1 MKDLLLPIIKK
12 STRISSQLS
21 ESFIKAFSARAETP
35 YASKGS
41 KSDKKQNYPALK
53 DNHYRNNNNTH
64 GNNALLYT
72 AVGFAG
78 VVIIKGVR
86 ENAKKRSTETDKKN
100 DIIPISESNS
110 EALKKYYSER
120 IFTNGIRDEKTNEIM
135 SEFLKVI
142 DSKDDK
148 PLIHDIMQTIAA
160 KGALNKIN
168 LSSEPQLIETKTGM
182 NMLTASLDKDNN
194 INVYDADNRT
204 TKEVISSI
212 VHEAAHLLQNITIE
226 NNIFLKNP
234 FKSSTLID
242 TLKKDRKLNKGSK
255 VISELIEDIMEYDS
269 NKYGFEIHS
278 RVMEQY
284 YANTEEAK
292 RLFPNTIS
300 EISKIHK
307 NVKSTL
313 YNDPASFVQ
322 RLSFSNRQP
331 TAQSL

>member
-1 MKDLLLPIIKK
+1 MKELLVPIIKN

-21 ESFIKAFSARAETP
+21 ENFIKAISARAETS

-41 KSDKKQNYPALK
+41 RGDKKQNYPALK
-53 DNHYRNNNNTH
+53 NNHYRNNNTQ
-64 GNNALLYT
+64 GNNALLCAT
-72 AVGFAG
+72 VGFAG
-78 VVIIKGVR
+78 LVVIRGVQ
-86 ENAKKRSTETDKKN
+86 ENTKKRSTAPDKKN
-100 DIIPISESNS
+100 AVLPISESNLD
-110 EALKKYYSER
+110 ELKKYYSEK
-120 IFTNGIRDEKTNEIM
+120 ISTNGITDEKTNEIM

-160 KGALNKIN
+160 KGALNKIY
-168 LSSEPQLIETKTGM
+168 LSSEPKLIETKTGI

-194 INVYDADNRT
+194 INVYDAQNRHA
-204 TKEVISSI
+204 KEVISSI
-212 VHEAAHLLQNITIE
+212 VHEAGHLFQNITIE
-226 NNIFLKNP
+226 NNIFPNNP
-234 FKSSTLID
+234 FKNSTLID
-242 TLKKDRKLNKGSK
+242 TLKKDLKLNKGSK
-255 VISELIEDIMEYDS
+255 VISELVEDIMEYDS

-292 RLFPNTIS
+292 KLFPNTIS

-307 NVKSTL
+307 NVKSEL
-313 YNDPASFVQ
+313 HNDPVSFVQ